1 MNYEGIQMNLVIS
14 QEPDSLVQF
23 INNMHTILYPGFGLI
38 KGGRPISNQS
48 YEGQQKFLKRYANQ
62 QYLPISYVNKYGDTT
77 FLGNYKLKDLNKR
90 ISSSGFQYYEYRFVT
105 MQY

>member
-1 MNYEGIQMNLVIS
+1 MNLVIS
-14 QEPDSLVQF
+14 QEPDSLVQC
-23 INNMHTILYPGFGLI
+23 INNMHTILYPGFGLM

-62 QYLPISYVNKYGDTT
+62 QYLPISYVNKYGGTT
-77 FLGNYKLKDLNKR
+77 FLGNYKLKDLNKK
-90 ISSSGFQYYEYRFVT
+90 ITSSGFQYYEYRFVT